1 MFNLKFYESLLML
14 ILFQLRVYEFSEGNK
29 SHLGGVNRPNESLDD
44 HETTGDQN
52 DYNIP
57 SNVDFICYQNVE
69 NRIRALLLVAKFF
82 FGADKSYKYFIIDRG
97 NWKTVDVSPSKFL
110 WEGIP
115 NQ

>member
-1 MFNLKFYESLLML
+1 ML

-29 SHLGGVNRPNESLDD
+29 SHLGDVNRPNENLDD
-44 HETTGDQN
+44 HEATSDQH

-57 SNVDFICYQNVE
+57 SNVDFICYQNVK
-69 NRIRALLLVAKFF
+69 NRVRALFLVAKFF
-82 FGADKSYKYFIIDRG
+82 FGADTSYKYFIIDRG